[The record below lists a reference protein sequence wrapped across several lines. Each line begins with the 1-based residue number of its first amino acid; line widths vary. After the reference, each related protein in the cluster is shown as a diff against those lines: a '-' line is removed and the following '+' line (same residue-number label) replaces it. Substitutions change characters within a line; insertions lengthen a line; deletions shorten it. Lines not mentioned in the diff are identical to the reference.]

1 MPQSTQIG
9 HMRQSMVCTCWQ
21 PPPSQHWK
29 CPSGVYQKHG
39 CIITAVHGTHLSDSC
54 SVTTVVL
61 PLHDELYHCQCI
73 IIRTQYMLFINE
85 YTIFNC
91 LRSWD
96 LVQNSK
102 VLLVV
107 TTVPLSFVLN
117 RLRPPDT
124 GADAY
129 VWSYQPGALQRCLN
143 CYQHLNITHGTAG
156 WGDIYVYW
164 LQNCTAWHS
173 VQSWQ
178 VQLVAKGSFQKLVAQ
193 LSSDLHKMEVCPV
206 CVKGMPRTPWTRWT
220 DSGWTNISAHCVCI
234 QIAAALLV
242 KTEAA
247 TSIITIYSSLKLAPT
262 VNAMLKVAWCN
273 SRSSNKQS
281 TKWRVCRRNKL
292 TSKPWPSAQARYIDF
307 LADNL
312 SCCCCCSWLCMWL
325 GSDLIVA
332 LFQVQRLPQQG
343 SVVLPNSTCP
353 RSYSFSC
360 YGTFKC

>member
-1 MPQSTQIG
+1 MCYLQTSLRPSVYDRPQVVGIHVVTKVAASGMLPSHVTLPSFLHDHAALAQSAQIG

-39 CIITAVHGTHLSDSC
+39 CNITAVHGTHLSDSC
-54 SVTTVVL
+54 RVTTVVL

-73 IIRTQYMLFINE
+73 IIRTQYMLFMNE

-156 WGDIYVYW
+156 WGD
-164 LQNCTAWHS
+164 
-173 VQSWQ
+173 
-178 VQLVAKGSFQKLVAQ
+178 
-193 LSSDLHKMEVCPV
+193 V
-206 CVKGMPRTPWTRWT
+206 CVCT
-220 DSGWTNISAHCVCI
+220 DYKIVLHDIVCNLDRYSLL
-234 QIAAALLV
+234 QRAAF
-242 KTEAA
+242 K
-247 TSIITIYSSLKLAPT
+247 S
-262 VNAMLKVAWCN
+262 W
-273 SRSSNKQS
+273 
-281 TKWRVCRRNKL
+281 W
-292 TSKPWPSAQARYIDF
+292 
-307 LADNL
+307 L
-312 SCCCCCSWLCMWL
+312 SCH
-325 GSDLIVA
+325 
-332 LFQVQRLPQQG
+332 Q
-343 SVVLPNSTCP
+343 TCI
-353 RSYSFSC
+353 RW
-360 YGTFKC
+360 KCAQCV